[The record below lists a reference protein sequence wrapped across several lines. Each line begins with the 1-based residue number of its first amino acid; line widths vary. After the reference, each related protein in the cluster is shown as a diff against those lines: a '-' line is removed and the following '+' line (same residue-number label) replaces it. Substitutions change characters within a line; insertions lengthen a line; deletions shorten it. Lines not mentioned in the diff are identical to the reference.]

1 VTGAL
6 LPFALLLGFGLAF
19 AAAALGGGPLVFDDH
34 PGQIFRLWHGLT
46 HGLWPWEWNPDW
58 WGGYPELQF
67 YPPGFVYLGALIY
80 YGALGLLSPMTVY
93 QVLLWIIY
101 LLPGVTTFW
110 LLARILPSP
119 WLALPGAFV
128 TLTLSAGTRSGVEEG
143 LRWGLIAS
151 RLGWGLLPLLALS
164 LVRWQER
171 GERFPS
177 LAAPLLA
184 GIVLTHPA
192 HAPAGVALVLL
203 AAFFGE
209 GFRPH
214 RVRQAA
220 WILVVS
226 ATLTAFWSLPLL
238 AHLNHALPLAWGEF
252 SFPSLGRDVLGRPL
266 ILVLLAAYV
275 VGWVIRIRTRSP
287 GRPAMAVL
295 AWLPLLLAVIAFD
308 ALVIEPREIRWLPA
322 DRLLDSAF
330 LALVLGA
337 GVGIAGA
344 PVRSPATAGLLA
356 TLILLLLGSFGTAE
370 PTLSLW
376 PRQNDWPK
384 LDETA
389 RGLRL
394 PDLWIQLR
402 AAPPGRILFVRSA
415 VPLRFGREWWRPH
428 THITALTPMF
438 TGREIINGTFTH
450 SSPVA
455 SLVYTGS
462 ADNRP
467 ITRLVER
474 VDGGSLFGQPLERL
488 DADTFAISAFAGLSV
503 STVVALEE
511 DRGHLRS
518 VETSDLFGPP
528 RQVGPFLVL
537 STKIEEGLPFPVRLP
552 IPQFVSP
559 GRWRIKVWATPEG
572 WTPMGVAYYPLWR
585 AEASGKP
592 LATRRNTLGML
603 DVLLSPRPHA
613 YGDKF
618 PPEEAITVDLVY
630 REGPWERVGVVLTA
644 LALLLWGGTAW
655 ITTTR
660 PQGAGAP

>member
-1 VTGAL
+1 MIGAL

-34 PGQIFRLWHGLT
+34 PGQMFRLWHGLT
-46 HGLWPWEWNPDW
+46 HSLWPWEWNPDW

-101 LLPGVTTFW
+101 LLPGVTAFW

-119 WLALPGAFV
+119 WLALPGAFL

-143 LRWGLIAS
+143 LRWGLIAA

-171 GERFPS
+171 GERLPF

-184 GIVLTHPA
+184 GIALTHPA

-209 GFRPH
+209 GFRPR

-226 ATLTAFWSLPLL
+226 AGLTGFWTLPLW
-238 AHLNHALPLAWGEF
+238 AHLNYALPLAWGEF
-252 SFPSLGRDVLGRPL
+252 SAAALGRDLLHRPL
-266 ILVLLAAYV
+266 LAVLIVGWLAGWVVALRADRASRPALGLLA
-275 VGWVIRIRTRSP
+275 
-287 GRPAMAVL
+287 L
-295 AWLPLLLAVIAFD
+295 LPLLLAVTALD
-308 ALVIEPREIRWLPA
+308 AVAVEPLGFRWLPA
-322 DRLLDSAF
+322 DRLLDGAF

-344 PVRSPATAGLLA
+344 PVRPPATAGLLA
-356 TLILLLLGSFGTAE
+356 TLVLLLLGSFGTGE

-384 LDETA
+384 LEETA

-394 PDLWIQLR
+394 PELWIQLR

-450 SSPVA
+450 PSPVA
-455 SLVYTGS
+455 GLVYTGS
-462 ADNRP
+462 AENRP
-467 ITRLVER
+467 ITRLVEQL
-474 VDGGSLFGQPLERL
+474 DGVSLFGQPLESLSPAVYDRL
-488 DADTFAISAFAGLSV
+488 AERLGI

-511 DRGHLRS
+511 DRGHLPF
-518 VETSDLFGPP
+518 VETNPRFSSP
-528 RQVGPFLVL
+528 RQVGPFLVFVL
-537 STKIEEGLPFPVRLP
+537 TEKTSLPEL
-552 IPQFVSP
+552 
-559 GRWRIKVWATPEG
+559 KVAL
-572 WTPMGVAYYPLWR
+572 VYPN
-585 AEASGKP
+585 GKW
-592 LATRRNTLGML
+592 
-603 DVLLSPRPHA
+603 
-613 YGDKF
+613 
-618 PPEEAITVDLVY
+618 EAI
-630 REGPWERVGVVLTA
+630 GVIVTVLT
-644 LALLLWGGTAW
+644 LLLWGGTAW
-655 ITTTR
+655 ILR
-660 PQGAGAP
+660 KGS